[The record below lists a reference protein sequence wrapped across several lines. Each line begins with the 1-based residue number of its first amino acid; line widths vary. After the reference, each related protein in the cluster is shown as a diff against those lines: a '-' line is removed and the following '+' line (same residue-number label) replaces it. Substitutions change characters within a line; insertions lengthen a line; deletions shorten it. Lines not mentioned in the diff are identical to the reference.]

1 MEEDILIPEK
11 LEDNNNSINNK
22 FVEDSI
28 DEIEI
33 IQTEIEEVIETSQ
46 ELIPAMNVNLQLPQQ
61 EEKIIS
67 DEKLV
72 GLYDEVLNNIRE
84 DRKEISDYISKF
96 SDMILNEGDAT
107 SASKE
112 ALINLVNAKLN
123 SSDKMSKI
131 ADLMTR
137 VRGTN
142 TFPKY
147 LATNQNNTI
156 NIENRKLSSSEKR
169 ALIEAENK
177 KREKL
182 K

>member
-1 MEEDILIPEK
+1 MIDDILIPEK
-11 LEDNNNSINNK
+11 IEDNTNSIHA
-22 FVEDSI
+22 
-28 DEIEI
+28 EI
-33 IQTEIEEVIETSQ
+33 IEEEVVNIELTQEEIQDVVETSQ
-46 ELIPAMNVNLQLPQQ
+46 ELIPAMNVNLQLPPE

-112 ALINLVNAKLN
+112 ALINLVSAKLN